1 MPGPG
6 ASNGTKWVPASN
18 SVCGMTAKPS
28 TPSPLRRITAALV
41 SGLTVAVTAYVA
53 TVLAYFVAGNALT
66 DLHAFFVWSALFV
79 FFFSAVLAVLG
90 AYGRWYVALAC
101 GAIAGVL
108 GAIIGSTLL
117 AVTGGYPF
125 DAAVAQYS
133 LGTLIGP
140 NLVLVVA
147 VIIATLTLGR
157 TVWTALV
164 GDVAGRGRIAI
175 VRPPSD
181 HLADGEL
188 THLERVPID
197 IDLANSQ
204 WDAYVAALAD
214 NGFEIEQVPL
224 ANEFA
229 DSVFIEDDVVMFGKT
244 AVITSPGVESRR
256 GETEG
261 VEKVVNRIQKRV
273 KRIELPGTLDGGDV
287 LKVDKTVYVGRGGR
301 TNAEGIRQLRLI
313 VAPLGYKVVAV
324 PTTMALHLKSAVTAL
339 PDGTIIGY
347 PPIVDDPAVFDR
359 FLAVPEIHGTAVV
372 VLAEDTVLMASSA
385 PKSAELIGDLGY
397 KVVTV
402 DISEFEKLE
411 GCVTCLSVRVR

>member
-1 MPGPG
+1 
-6 ASNGTKWVPASN
+6 
-18 SVCGMTAKPS
+18 MTVKPS
-28 TPSPLRRITAALV
+28 TPSPLRRIAAALV
-41 SGLTVAVTAYVA
+41 SGLAVAVTAYVA

-66 DLHAFFVWSALFV
+66 DLHAFFFWSALFV

-90 AYGRWYVALAC
+90 VYGRWYLALAG

-108 GAIIGSTLL
+108 GAIVGSTLL
-117 AVTGGYPF
+117 AVTGGHPL
-125 DAAVAQYS
+125 DAMVAQYS
-133 LGTLIGP
+133 LGTLVGP
-140 NLVLVVA
+140 NLILVVA
-147 VIIATLTLGR
+147 VIVVTLTVGR
-157 TVWTALV
+157 LAWVAIAGET
-164 GDVAGRGRIAI
+164 AGRGRVAI

-181 HLADGEL
+181 LLADGEL
-188 THLERVPID
+188 THLERVSVD

-214 NGFEIEQVPL
+214 NGFEIAQVPL

-244 AVITSPGVESRR
+244 AVITSPGADSRR

-261 VEKVVNRIQKRV
+261 VEKVVSRIQKRV

-287 LKVDKTVYVGRGGR
+287 LKVGKTVYVGRGGR

-313 VAPLGYKVVAV
+313 VAPLGYDVVAV

-347 PPIVDDPAVFDR
+347 PPIVDDPALFDR
-359 FLAVPEIHGTAVV
+359 FLAVPEIHGAAVV
-372 VLAEDTVLMASSA
+372 VLAEDTVLMATSA
-385 PKSAELIGDLGY
+385 PKTTELLRDLGY
-397 KVVTV
+397 KVITV

>member
-1 MPGPG
+1 
-6 ASNGTKWVPASN
+6 
-18 SVCGMTAKPS
+18 MTVKPS
-28 TPSPLRRITAALV
+28 TPSPLRRIAAALV
-41 SGLTVAVTAYVA
+41 SGLAVAVTAYVA
-53 TVLAYFVAGNALT
+53 TVLAYFVAGNSLT
-66 DLHAFFVWSALFV
+66 DLHAFFFWSALFV

-90 AYGRWYVALAC
+90 VYGRWYLALAG

-108 GAIIGSTLL
+108 GAIVGSTLL
-117 AVTGGYPF
+117 AVTGGHPF
-125 DAAVAQYS
+125 DAMVAQYS
-133 LGTLIGP
+133 LGTLVGP
-140 NLVLVVA
+140 NLILVVA
-147 VIIATLTLGR
+147 VIVVTLTVGR
-157 TVWTALV
+157 LAWVAIAGET
-164 GDVAGRGRIAI
+164 AGRGRIAI

-181 HLADGEL
+181 LLANGEL
-188 THLERVPID
+188 THLERVSVD

-214 NGFEIEQVPL
+214 NGFEIAQVPL

-244 AVITSPGVESRR
+244 AVITSPGAESRR

-261 VEKVVNRIQKRV
+261 VEKVVNRVQKRV

-287 LKVDKTVYVGRGGR
+287 LKVGKTVYVGRGGR

-313 VAPLGYKVVAV
+313 VAPLGYDVVAV

-347 PPIVDDPAVFDR
+347 PPIVDDPALFDR
-359 FLAVPEIHGTAVV
+359 FLAVPEIHGAAVV

-385 PKSAELIGDLGY
+385 PKTTELLRDLGY
-397 KVVTV
+397 KVITV

>member
-1 MPGPG
+1 M
-6 ASNGTKWVPASN
+6 SN
-18 SVCGMTAKPS
+18 SLGGMTAKSS
-28 TPSPLRRITAALV
+28 TPSPLRRIAAALA

-53 TVLAYFVAGNALT
+53 TVLAYFVAGNALV
-66 DLHAFFVWSALFV
+66 DLNAFFIWSALFV

-90 AYGRWYVALAC
+90 VYGRWYVALAG

-117 AVTGGYPF
+117 AVTGGHPF
-125 DAAVAQYS
+125 DAVVAQYS
-133 LGTLIGP
+133 LGTLVGP
-140 NLVLVVA
+140 NLILVIA
-147 VIIATLTLGR
+147 VIIATLTVGR
-157 TVWTALV
+157 TVWTAF
-164 GDVAGRGRIAI
+164 AGESTGRSMVAI

-181 HLADGEL
+181 RLADGEL
-188 THLERVPID
+188 THLERVPVD
-197 IDLANSQ
+197 IDLANTQ

-256 GETEG
+256 GEREG
-261 VEKVVNRIQKRV
+261 VEKVVGRLRKRM

-287 LKVDKTVYVGRGGR
+287 LKVGKTVYVGRGGR

-359 FLAVPEIHGTAVV
+359 FLAVPEIGGVAVV
-372 VLAEDTVLMASSA
+372 VLAEDTVLMAASA

-397 KVVTV
+397 KVITV

>member
-1 MPGPG
+1 
-6 ASNGTKWVPASN
+6 
-18 SVCGMTAKPS
+18 MTANPS
-28 TPSPLRRITAALV
+28 TPSLLRRIAAALV
-41 SGLTVAVTAYVA
+41 SGVTVAVTAYVA
-53 TVLAYFVAGNALT
+53 TVLAYFVAGNALK
-66 DLHAFFVWSALFV
+66 DLHEFFFWSALFV
-79 FFFSAVLAVLG
+79 FFFASVVAVLG
-90 AYGRWYVALAC
+90 GYGRWYVTLAG

-108 GAIIGSTLL
+108 GAIVGSALL
-117 AVTGGYPF
+117 AVTGGHPL

-140 NLVLVVA
+140 NLVLIIA

-157 TVWTALV
+157 TVWTALL
-164 GDVAGRGRIAI
+164 GDTAGRMVAI

-181 HLADGEL
+181 RLADGEL
-188 THLERVPID
+188 THLERVPVD

-229 DSVFIEDDVVMFGKT
+229 DSVFIEDDVVMFGTT

-261 VEKVVNRIQKRV
+261 VEAVINRVQKRV

-287 LKVDKTVYVGRGGR
+287 LKVGKTVYVGRGGR
-301 TNAEGIRQLRLI
+301 TNPEGIRQLRLI

-347 PPIVDDPAVFDR
+347 LPIVDDTAVFDR
-359 FLAVPEIHGTAVV
+359 FLAVPEIHGAAVV
-372 VLAEDTVLMASSA
+372 VLAEDTVLMATSA
-385 PKSAELIGDLGY
+385 PKSVELIADLGY
-397 KVVTV
+397 KVITV